1 MTIEEVYDAA
11 LADYGKYLVCVYADT
26 NDSDCFYAI
35 IFPTYEQ
42 LLIVYPLTNEYTQ
55 NKKYFKVTDI
65 RIVVGFDGEYF
76 REGFLKD
83 LIDAASNSLIKI
95 NPSYQRAFD
104 NFLYAYQHR
113 KSSSFIENYLN
124 LMEQGT
130 HIKDMKNQETSNI
143 NIEKLLSKTE
153 QKALLELKNYL
164 PQGEGSISI
173 SQLCFDTKISRPV
186 YKSLFQKLKEC
197 GLIEI
202 KNQGVNGTYIKF
214 ISKKDEVQNE
224 K

>member
-26 NDSDCFYAI
+26 NDSNCFYAI

-42 LLIVYPLTNEYTQ
+42 LLTVYPLTNKYTQ
-55 NKKYFKVTDI
+55 NKKYFKVMDI
-65 RIVVGFDGEYF
+65 RIIAGFNGECFWSSY
-76 REGFLKD
+76 LDD
-83 LIDAASNSLIKI
+83 LIKAAYSSLIKI

-104 NFLYAYQHR
+104 NFLYTYQQS
-113 KSSSFIENYLN
+113 KIINAKEKYLN

-130 HIKDMKNQETSNI
+130 HIKDIKNQETSNI

-153 QKALLELKNYL
+153 QKAFLELKNYL
-164 PQGEGSISI
+164 LQGEGSISI

-214 ISKKDEVQNE
+214 ISRKDEV
-224 K
+224 

>member
-1 MTIEEVYDAA
+1 MTIEEVYYAA
-11 LADYGKYLVCVYADT
+11 LADYGKYLVCVYTDT
-26 NDSDCFYAI
+26 NNSNCFYAI

-42 LLIVYPLTNEYTQ
+42 LLTIYPLIDKYTQ
-55 NKKYFKVTDI
+55 NQKYFKVTDI
-65 RIVVGFDGEYF
+65 RIVVGFDGEHF
-76 REGFLKD
+76 RTRYLED
-83 LIDAASNSLIKI
+83 LIKAANSSLIKI
-95 NPSYQRAFD
+95 NPSYQHAFD
-104 NFLYAYQHR
+104 NLLYAYQNYE
-113 KSSSFIENYLN
+113 SSSFIKSYLS

-130 HIKDMKNQETSNI
+130 HIKEIKEQETSNI

-153 QKALLELKNYL
+153 QKALSELKNYL
-164 PQGEGSISI
+164 PQGEGSVSI

-214 ISKKDEVQNE
+214 ISRKDEG
-224 K
+224 

>member
-11 LADYGKYLVCVYADT
+11 LADYGKYLVCVYVDT
-26 NDSDCFYAI
+26 DDSNCFYAI

-42 LLIVYPLTNEYTQ
+42 LLTIYPLIDKYTQ
-55 NKKYFKVTDI
+55 NQKYFKVTDI
-65 RIVVGFDGEYF
+65 RIVVGFDGEHF
-76 REGFLKD
+76 RTRYLEN
-83 LIDAASNSLIKI
+83 LIEAANNSLIRI
-95 NPSYQRAFD
+95 NPSYQHAFD
-104 NFLYAYQHR
+104 NFLYTYQNYE
-113 KSSSFIENYLN
+113 SSSFIKSYLR

-130 HIKDMKNQETSNI
+130 HIKEIKEQETNNI

-153 QKALLELKNYL
+153 QKAFSELKNYL
-164 PQGEGSISI
+164 PQGEGSVSI

-214 ISKKDEVQNE
+214 INRKDEV
-224 K
+224 

>member
-11 LADYGKYLVCVYADT
+11 LADYGKYLVCVYVNT
-26 NDSDCFYAI
+26 NDSNCFCAI

-42 LLIVYPLTNEYTQ
+42 LLTIYPLIDKYTQ
-55 NKKYFKVTDI
+55 SQKYFKVTDI
-65 RIVVGFDGEYF
+65 RIVVGFDGEHF
-76 REGFLKD
+76 RTGYLED
-83 LIDAASNSLIKI
+83 LIEAANNSLLKI
-95 NPSYQRAFD
+95 NPSYQHAFD
-104 NFLYAYQHR
+104 NLLYAYQNYER
-113 KSSSFIENYLN
+113 SSFIKSYLR

-130 HIKDMKNQETSNI
+130 HIKEIKEQETNNI

-153 QKALLELKNYL
+153 QKALIELKNYL
-164 PQGEGSISI
+164 PQGEGSVSI

-214 ISKKDEVQNE
+214 INRKDEV
-224 K
+224 

>member
-11 LADYGKYLVCVYADT
+11 LADYGKYLVCIYVDT
-26 NDSDCFYAI
+26 NNSNCFYAI

-42 LLIVYPLTNEYTQ
+42 LLNIYPLIDKCTPD
-55 NKKYFKVTDI
+55 KKYFKVTDI
-65 RIVVGFDGEYF
+65 RVAIGFDGSGF
-76 REGFLKD
+76 RTGCLED
-83 LIDAASNSLIKI
+83 LIEAANNSLIRI

-104 NFLYAYQHR
+104 NFLYAYQNYE
-113 KSSSFIENYLN
+113 SSSFIKSYLR

-130 HIKDMKNQETSNI
+130 HIKEIKEQETSNV

-153 QKALLELKNYL
+153 QKALSELKNYL
-164 PQGEGSISI
+164 PQGEGCVSI

-214 ISKKDEVQNE
+214 ISRKDEV
-224 K
+224 

>member
-1 MTIEEVYDAA
+1 M
-11 LADYGKYLVCVYADT
+11 
-26 NDSDCFYAI
+26 
-35 IFPTYEQ
+35 
-42 LLIVYPLTNEYTQ
+42 
-55 NKKYFKVTDI
+55 
-65 RIVVGFDGEYF
+65 GFDGEYF
-76 REGFLKD
+76 REGFLED
-83 LIDAASNSLIKI
+83 LVYAASDSLIKV
-95 NPSYQRAFD
+95 NPSYRRAFD
-104 NFLYAYQHR
+104 NFLYAYQHH
-113 KSSSFIENYLN
+113 KNSNFIESYLN

-130 HIKDMKNQETSNI
+130 HIKDIKKQETSNI

-214 ISKKDEVQNE
+214 ISRKDEV
-224 K
+224 

>member
-1 MTIEEVYDAA
+1 MTIEKVYDAA
-11 LADYGKYLVCVYADT
+11 LANYGKYLVCVYADT
-26 NDSDCFYAI
+26 NDSDCVYAI
-35 IFPTYEQ
+35 TFPTYEQ
-42 LLIVYPLTNEYTQ
+42 LLTVYPLTNEYTQ
-55 NKKYFKVTDI
+55 NKKYFKVIDI
-65 RIVVGFDGEYF
+65 RVIVGFDGEYF
-76 REGFLKD
+76 REGFLED
-83 LIDAASNSLIKI
+83 LIDAASDSLIKV

-104 NFLYAYQHR
+104 NFLYAYQNHE
-113 KSSSFIENYLN
+113 SSSFIKSYLR

-130 HIKDMKNQETSNI
+130 HIKEIKEQEISNI

-153 QKALLELKNYL
+153 QKAFSELKNYL
-164 PQGEGSISI
+164 PQGEGSVSI

-214 ISKKDEVQNE
+214 INRKDEV
-224 K
+224 

>member
-1 MTIEEVYDAA
+1 MTIEEAYDAA

-26 NDSDCFYAI
+26 NDSNCFYVI

-42 LLIVYPLTNEYTQ
+42 LLTVYPLTNEYTQ

-65 RIVVGFDGEYF
+65 RVIVGFDGEYF
-76 REGFLKD
+76 REGFLED
-83 LIDAASNSLIKI
+83 LIDAASDSLIKV

-113 KSSSFIENYLN
+113 KNSNFIESYLN

-130 HIKDMKNQETSNI
+130 HIRDIKSQETSNI

-164 PQGEGSISI
+164 PQDEGSISI

-214 ISKKDEVQNE
+214 INKK
-224 K
+224 KRGTR

>member
-11 LADYGKYLVCVYADT
+11 LADYGKYLVCVYVNT
-26 NDSDCFYAI
+26 NDSNCFYAI

-42 LLIVYPLTNEYTQ
+42 LLTIYPLIDKYTQ
-55 NKKYFKVTDI
+55 SQKYFKVTDI
-65 RIVVGFDGEYF
+65 RIVVGFDGEHF
-76 REGFLKD
+76 RTGYLED
-83 LIDAASNSLIKI
+83 LIEAANNSLLKI
-95 NPSYQRAFD
+95 NPSYQHAFD
-104 NFLYAYQHR
+104 NLLYAYQNYER
-113 KSSSFIENYLN
+113 SSFIKSYLR

-130 HIKDMKNQETSNI
+130 HIKEIKEQETNNI

-153 QKALLELKNYL
+153 QKAFSELKNYL
-164 PQGEGSISI
+164 PQGEGSVSI

-214 ISKKDEVQNE
+214 ISRKDEV
-224 K
+224 

>member
-26 NDSDCFYAI
+26 NESDCIYAI

-42 LLIVYPLTNEYTQ
+42 LLTVYPLTNEYTQ
-55 NKKYFKVTDI
+55 NKKYFKVIDI
-65 RIVVGFDGEYF
+65 RVIVGFDGEYF
-76 REGFLKD
+76 REGFLED
-83 LIDAASNSLIKI
+83 LIEAANNSLIRI

-104 NFLYAYQHR
+104 NFLYAYQNYESSNFI
-113 KSSSFIENYLN
+113 KSYLK
-124 LMEQGT
+124 LIEQGT
-130 HIKDMKNQETSNI
+130 HIKEAKEQETSNI

-153 QKALLELKNYL
+153 QRAFSELKNYL
-164 PQGEGSISI
+164 PQGEGSVSI

-214 ISKKDEVQNE
+214 INRKDEV
-224 K
+224 

>member
-26 NDSDCFYAI
+26 HDSNCFYSI

-42 LLIVYPLTNEYTQ
+42 LLTVYPLTNEYTQ

-65 RIVVGFDGEYF
+65 RVIVGFDGEYF
-76 REGFLKD
+76 REGFLED

-95 NPSYQRAFD
+95 NPSYQRTFD
-104 NFLYAYQHR
+104 NFLYAYQNS
-113 KSSSFIENYLN
+113 KNSNFIESYLN
-124 LMEQGT
+124 LMEQGM
-130 HIKDMKNQETSNI
+130 HIRDIKSQETSNI

-153 QKALLELKNYL
+153 QKAFLELKNYL
-164 PQGEGSISI
+164 PQDEGSISI

-202 KNQGVNGTYIKF
+202 KNKGVNGTYIKF
-214 ISKKDEVQNE
+214 ISRKDEV
-224 K
+224 

>member
-11 LADYGKYLVCVYADT
+11 LADYGKYLVCVYVDT
-26 NDSDCFYAI
+26 NDSNCFYAI

-42 LLIVYPLTNEYTQ
+42 LLTIYPLIDKYTQ
-55 NKKYFKVTDI
+55 SKKYFKVTDI
-65 RIVVGFDGEYF
+65 RIVVGFDGEHF
-76 REGFLKD
+76 RTEYLED
-83 LIDAASNSLIKI
+83 LIKAANNSLIRI

-104 NFLYAYQHR
+104 NFLYAYQNYE
-113 KSSSFIENYLN
+113 SSSFIKSYLR

-130 HIKDMKNQETSNI
+130 HIKEIKEQETSNI

-153 QKALLELKNYL
+153 QKALSELKNYL
-164 PQGEGSISI
+164 PQGEGSVSI

-214 ISKKDEVQNE
+214 INRKDEV
-224 K
+224 

>member
-11 LADYGKYLVCVYADT
+11 LADYGKYLVCVYVNT
-26 NDSDCFYAI
+26 NDSNCFYAI

-42 LLIVYPLTNEYTQ
+42 LLTIYPLIDKYTQ
-55 NKKYFKVTDI
+55 SQKYFKVTDI
-65 RIVVGFDGEYF
+65 RIVVGFDEEHF
-76 REGFLKD
+76 RTGYLED
-83 LIDAASNSLIKI
+83 LIEAANNSLLKI
-95 NPSYQRAFD
+95 NPSYQHAFD
-104 NFLYAYQHR
+104 NLLYAYQNYER
-113 KSSSFIENYLN
+113 SSFIKSYLR

-130 HIKDMKNQETSNI
+130 HIKEIKEQETNNI

-153 QKALLELKNYL
+153 QKALIELKNYL
-164 PQGEGSISI
+164 PQGEGSVSI

-214 ISKKDEVQNE
+214 INRKDEV
-224 K
+224 

>member
-11 LADYGKYLVCVYADT
+11 LADYGKYLVCVYVDT
-26 NDSDCFYAI
+26 SDSNCFYAI

-42 LLIVYPLTNEYTQ
+42 LLTIYPLIDKYTQ
-55 NKKYFKVTDI
+55 NQKYFKVTDI
-65 RIVVGFDGEYF
+65 RIVVGFDGEHF
-76 REGFLKD
+76 RTRYLED
-83 LIDAASNSLIKI
+83 LIEAANNSLIRI
-95 NPSYQRAFD
+95 NPSYQHSFD
-104 NFLYAYQHR
+104 NFLYAYQNYE
-113 KSSSFIENYLN
+113 SSSFLKSYLR

-130 HIKDMKNQETSNI
+130 HIKEIKEQETNNI

-153 QKALLELKNYL
+153 QRAFSELKNYL
-164 PQGEGSISI
+164 PQGEGSVSI

-197 GLIEI
+197 GLIEM

-214 ISKKDEVQNE
+214 ISRKDEV
-224 K
+224 

>member
-11 LADYGKYLVCVYADT
+11 LADYGKYLVCVYVDT
-26 NDSDCFYAI
+26 SDSNCFYAI

-42 LLIVYPLTNEYTQ
+42 LLTIYPLIDKYTQ
-55 NKKYFKVTDI
+55 NQKYFKVTDI
-65 RIVVGFDGEYF
+65 RIVVGFDGEHF
-76 REGFLKD
+76 RTRYLED
-83 LIDAASNSLIKI
+83 LIEAANNSLIRI
-95 NPSYQRAFD
+95 NPSYQHSFD
-104 NFLYAYQHR
+104 NFLYAYQNYE
-113 KSSSFIENYLN
+113 SSSFIKSYLR

-130 HIKDMKNQETSNI
+130 HIKEIKEQETNNI
-143 NIEKLLSKTE
+143 NIEKLLSRTE
-153 QKALLELKNYL
+153 QKAFVELKNYL
-164 PQGEGSISI
+164 PQGEGSVSI

-214 ISKKDEVQNE
+214 ISRKDEV
-224 K
+224 

>member
-1 MTIEEVYDAA
+1 MTIEEVYGAA
-11 LADYGKYLVCVYADT
+11 LADYGKYLVCVYANT
-26 NDSDCFYAI
+26 NDSNCFYAI

-42 LLIVYPLTNEYTQ
+42 LLTIYPLIDKYTQ
-55 NKKYFKVTDI
+55 NQKYFKVTDI

-76 REGFLKD
+76 RTGYLED
-83 LIDAASNSLIKI
+83 LIEAANNSLIRI
-95 NPSYQRAFD
+95 NPSYQHAFD
-104 NFLYAYQHR
+104 NFLYAYQNYE
-113 KSSSFIENYLN
+113 SSSFIKSYLR

-130 HIKDMKNQETSNI
+130 HIKEIKEQETSNI

-153 QKALLELKNYL
+153 QRAFSELKNYL
-164 PQGEGSISI
+164 PQDEGSISI

-214 ISKKDEVQNE
+214 INKKDEV
-224 K
+224 

>member
-11 LADYGKYLVCVYADT
+11 LADYGKYLVCVYVDT
-26 NDSDCFYAI
+26 NDSNCFYAI

-42 LLIVYPLTNEYTQ
+42 LLTIYPLIDKCTPD
-55 NKKYFKVTDI
+55 KKYFKVMDI
-65 RIVVGFDGEYF
+65 RIVVGFDGEHF
-76 REGFLKD
+76 RTGYLED
-83 LIDAASNSLIKI
+83 LIEAANNSLIRI

-104 NFLYAYQHR
+104 NLLFAYQNYE
-113 KSSSFIENYLN
+113 SSSFIKSYLR
-124 LMEQGT
+124 LIEQGT
-130 HIKDMKNQETSNI
+130 RIKEIKEQETSNV

-153 QKALLELKNYL
+153 QKAFSELKNYL
-164 PQGEGSISI
+164 PQDEGSVSI

-214 ISKKDEVQNE
+214 ISRKDEV
-224 K
+224 

>member
-11 LADYGKYLVCVYADT
+11 LADYGKYLVCVYVDT
-26 NDSDCFYAI
+26 DDSNCFYAI

-42 LLIVYPLTNEYTQ
+42 LLTIYPLIDKYTQ
-55 NKKYFKVTDI
+55 NQKYFKVTDI
-65 RIVVGFDGEYF
+65 RIVVGFDGEHF
-76 REGFLKD
+76 RTRYLEN
-83 LIDAASNSLIKI
+83 LIEAANNSLIRI
-95 NPSYQRAFD
+95 NPSYQHAFD
-104 NFLYAYQHR
+104 NLLYAYQNYE
-113 KSSSFIENYLN
+113 SSSFIKSYLR

-130 HIKDMKNQETSNI
+130 HIKEIKEQETSNI

-153 QKALLELKNYL
+153 QKAFSELKNYL
-164 PQGEGSISI
+164 PQDEGSVSI

-214 ISKKDEVQNE
+214 INRKDEV
-224 K
+224 

>member
-1 MTIEEVYDAA
+1 MTIEEVYNAA
-11 LADYGKYLVCVYADT
+11 LADYGKYLVCVYVNT
-26 NDSDCFYAI
+26 NDSNCFYAI

-42 LLIVYPLTNEYTQ
+42 LLTIYPLIDKYTQ
-55 NKKYFKVTDI
+55 SQKYFKVTDI
-65 RIVVGFDGEYF
+65 RIVVGFDGEHF
-76 REGFLKD
+76 RTGYLED
-83 LIDAASNSLIKI
+83 LIEAANNSLLKI
-95 NPSYQRAFD
+95 NPSYQHAFD
-104 NFLYAYQHR
+104 NLLYAYQNYER
-113 KSSSFIENYLN
+113 SSFIKSYLR

-130 HIKDMKNQETSNI
+130 HIKEIKEQETNNI

-153 QKALLELKNYL
+153 QKALIELKNYL
-164 PQGEGSISI
+164 PQGEGSVSI

-214 ISKKDEVQNE
+214 INRKDEV
-224 K
+224 

>member
-11 LADYGKYLVCVYADT
+11 LADYGKYLVCVYVDT
-26 NDSDCFYAI
+26 NDSNCFYAI

-42 LLIVYPLTNEYTQ
+42 LLTIYPLIDKYTLD
-55 NKKYFKVTDI
+55 KKYFKVTDI
-65 RIVVGFDGEYF
+65 RVAVGFDGSGF
-76 REGFLKD
+76 RTRYLED
-83 LIDAASNSLIKI
+83 LINAANNSLIRI

-104 NFLYAYQHR
+104 NFLYAYQNYE
-113 KSSSFIENYLN
+113 SSSFIKSYLR

-130 HIKDMKNQETSNI
+130 HIKEIKEQETSNI

-153 QKALLELKNYL
+153 QKAFSELKNYL
-164 PQGEGSISI
+164 PQGEGSVSI

-214 ISKKDEVQNE
+214 ISRKDEV
-224 K
+224 

>member
-11 LADYGKYLVCVYADT
+11 LADYGKYLVCVYAST
-26 NDSDCFYAI
+26 NDSNCFYAI

-42 LLIVYPLTNEYTQ
+42 LLTIYPLIDEYTQ
-55 NKKYFKVTDI
+55 SQKYFKVTDI
-65 RIVVGFDGEYF
+65 RIVVGFDGEHF
-76 REGFLKD
+76 RTGYLED
-83 LIDAASNSLIKI
+83 LIEAANNSLIRI
-95 NPSYQRAFD
+95 NPSYQRAF
-104 NFLYAYQHR
+104 NNLLYAYQNYER
-113 KSSSFIENYLN
+113 SSFIKSYLR
-124 LMEQGT
+124 LMELGT
-130 HIKDMKNQETSNI
+130 HIKEIKEQEANNI

-153 QKALLELKNYL
+153 QKAFSELKNYL
-164 PQGEGSISI
+164 PQGEGSVSI

-214 ISKKDEVQNE
+214 INRKDEV
-224 K
+224 

>member
-11 LADYGKYLVCVYADT
+11 LADYGKYLVCVYVDT
-26 NDSDCFYAI
+26 SDSNCFYAI

-42 LLIVYPLTNEYTQ
+42 LLTIYPLIDKYTQ
-55 NKKYFKVTDI
+55 NQKYFKVTDI
-65 RIVVGFDGEYF
+65 RIVVGFDGEHF
-76 REGFLKD
+76 RTRYLED
-83 LIDAASNSLIKI
+83 LIEAANNSLIRI
-95 NPSYQRAFD
+95 NPSYQHSFD
-104 NFLYAYQHR
+104 NFLYAYQNYE
-113 KSSSFIENYLN
+113 SSSFIKSYLR

-130 HIKDMKNQETSNI
+130 HIKEVKEQETNNI

-153 QKALLELKNYL
+153 QKAFSELKNYL
-164 PQGEGSISI
+164 PQGEGSVSI

-202 KNQGVNGTYIKF
+202 KNQGVNGTHIKF
-214 ISKKDEVQNE
+214 ISRKDEV
-224 K
+224 

>member
-11 LADYGKYLVCVYADT
+11 LVDYGEYLVCVYVGV
-26 NDSDCFYAI
+26 NDKDCYYAI

-42 LLIVYPLTNEYTQ
+42 LLTIYPLIDKYTQ
-55 NKKYFKVTDI
+55 SQKYFKVTDI
-65 RIVVGFDGEYF
+65 RIVVGFDGEHF
-76 REGFLKD
+76 RTGYLED
-83 LIDAASNSLIKI
+83 LIEAANNSLIRI
-95 NPSYQRAFD
+95 NPSYQHAFD
-104 NFLYAYQHR
+104 NFLYAYQNYER
-113 KSSSFIENYLN
+113 SSFIKSYLR

-130 HIKDMKNQETSNI
+130 HIKEIKEQETSNI

-153 QKALLELKNYL
+153 QKALIELKNYL
-164 PQGEGSISI
+164 PQGEGSVSI

-197 GLIEI
+197 SLIEI

-214 ISKKDEVQNE
+214 ISRKDEV
-224 K
+224 

>member
-11 LADYGKYLVCVYADT
+11 LTDYGKYLVCVYVDT
-26 NDSDCFYAI
+26 NDNNCFYAI

-42 LLIVYPLTNEYTQ
+42 LLTIYPLIDKYTQ
-55 NKKYFKVTDI
+55 SQKYFKVTDI
-65 RIVVGFDGEYF
+65 RIVVGFDGEHF
-76 REGFLKD
+76 RTGYLED
-83 LIDAASNSLIKI
+83 LIEAANNSLIRI

-104 NFLYAYQHR
+104 NFLYAYQNYE
-113 KSSSFIENYLN
+113 SSSFIKSYLS
-124 LMEQGT
+124 LMEKGT
-130 HIKDMKNQETSNI
+130 HIKEIKEQKTSNI

-153 QKALLELKNYL
+153 QRALIELKNYL
-164 PQGEGSISI
+164 PQGEGSVSI

-214 ISKKDEVQNE
+214 ISRKDEV
-224 K
+224 

>member
-11 LADYGKYLVCVYADT
+11 LADYGKYLVCVYVNT
-26 NDSDCFYAI
+26 NDSNCFYAI

-42 LLIVYPLTNEYTQ
+42 LLTIYPLIDKYTQ
-55 NKKYFKVTDI
+55 NQKYFKVTDI
-65 RIVVGFDGEYF
+65 RIVVGFDGEHF
-76 REGFLKD
+76 RTEYLED
-83 LIDAASNSLIKI
+83 LIEAANSSLIRI
-95 NPSYQRAFD
+95 NPSYQHAFD
-104 NFLYAYQHR
+104 NLLYAYQNHE
-113 KSSSFIENYLN
+113 SSSFIKSYLR

-130 HIKDMKNQETSNI
+130 HIKEIKEQETSNI

-153 QKALLELKNYL
+153 QKAFSELKNYL
-164 PQGEGSISI
+164 PQGEGSVSI

-214 ISKKDEVQNE
+214 INRKEEV
-224 K
+224 

>member
-11 LADYGKYLVCVYADT
+11 LADYGKHLVCVYADT
-26 NDSDCFYAI
+26 NDSNCFYAI

-42 LLIVYPLTNEYTQ
+42 LLTVYPLTNEYTQ

-65 RIVVGFDGEYF
+65 RVIVGFDGEHF
-76 REGFLKD
+76 REGFLED
-83 LIDAASNSLIKI
+83 LIDAASDSLIKI

-113 KSSSFIENYLN
+113 KNSNFIESYLN

-130 HIKDMKNQETSNI
+130 HIRDIKNQETSNI

-153 QKALLELKNYL
+153 QKALIELKNYL
-164 PQGEGSISI
+164 PQDEGSISI

-214 ISKKDEVQNE
+214 INKKDEV
-224 K
+224 

>member
-11 LADYGKYLVCVYADT
+11 LADYGKYLVCVYVDT
-26 NDSDCFYAI
+26 DDSNCFYAI

-42 LLIVYPLTNEYTQ
+42 LLTIYPLIDKYTQ
-55 NKKYFKVTDI
+55 SQKYFKVTDI
-65 RIVVGFDGEYF
+65 RIVVGFDGEHF
-76 REGFLKD
+76 RTRYLEN
-83 LIDAASNSLIKI
+83 LIEAANNSLLKI
-95 NPSYQRAFD
+95 NPSYQHAFD
-104 NFLYAYQHR
+104 NLLYAYQNYER
-113 KSSSFIENYLN
+113 SSFIKSYLR

-130 HIKDMKNQETSNI
+130 HIKEIKEQETNNI

-153 QKALLELKNYL
+153 QKALIELKNYL
-164 PQGEGSISI
+164 PQGEGSVSI

-214 ISKKDEVQNE
+214 INRKDEV
-224 K
+224 

>member
-11 LADYGKYLVCVYADT
+11 LADYGKYLVCVYVDT
-26 NDSDCFYAI
+26 NDSNCFYAI

-42 LLIVYPLTNEYTQ
+42 ILTIYPLIDKYTQ
-55 NKKYFKVTDI
+55 SQKYFKVTDI
-65 RIVVGFDGEYF
+65 RIVVGFDGEHF
-76 REGFLKD
+76 RTGYLEN
-83 LIDAASNSLIKI
+83 LIEAANNSLIRI
-95 NPSYQRAFD
+95 NPSYQHAFD
-104 NFLYAYQHR
+104 NFLYAYQNHE
-113 KSSSFIENYLN
+113 SSSFLKSYLR

-130 HIKDMKNQETSNI
+130 HIKKIKEQETNNI

-153 QKALLELKNYL
+153 QKALSELKNYL
-164 PQGEGSISI
+164 PQDEGSVSI

-214 ISKKDEVQNE
+214 ISRKDEV
-224 K
+224 

>member
-11 LADYGKYLVCVYADT
+11 LADYGKYLVCVYVDT
-26 NDSDCFYAI
+26 NDSNCFYAI

-42 LLIVYPLTNEYTQ
+42 LLTIYPLIDEYTQ
-55 NKKYFKVTDI
+55 SQKYLKVTDI
-65 RIVVGFDGEYF
+65 RIVVGFDGSGF
-76 REGFLKD
+76 RTGYLED
-83 LIDAASNSLIKI
+83 LIEAAYDSLLKI
-95 NPSYQRAFD
+95 NPSYRHTFD
-104 NFLYAYQHR
+104 NLLYAYQNHER
-113 KSSSFIENYLN
+113 SSFIKSYLR

-130 HIKDMKNQETSNI
+130 HIKEIKEQETSNI

-153 QKALLELKNYL
+153 QKALSELKNYL
-164 PQGEGSISI
+164 PQGEGSVSI

-214 ISKKDEVQNE
+214 ISGKDEVQDE

>member
-11 LADYGKYLVCVYADT
+11 LADYGKYLVCVYVDT
-26 NDSDCFYAI
+26 NDSNCFYAI

-42 LLIVYPLTNEYTQ
+42 LLTIYPLIDKYIQ
-55 NKKYFKVTDI
+55 NQKYFKVTDI
-65 RIVVGFDGEYF
+65 RIVVGFDGEHF
-76 REGFLKD
+76 RTGYLED
-83 LIDAASNSLIKI
+83 LIEAANNSLIRI
-95 NPSYQRAFD
+95 NPSYQHAF
-104 NFLYAYQHR
+104 NSLLYAYQNYER
-113 KSSSFIENYLN
+113 SSFIKSYLR

-130 HIKDMKNQETSNI
+130 HIKEIKEQETSNI

-153 QKALLELKNYL
+153 QKAFSELKNYL
-164 PQGEGSISI
+164 PQGEGSVSI

-214 ISKKDEVQNE
+214 INRKDEV
-224 K
+224 

>member
-11 LADYGKYLVCVYADT
+11 LADYGKYLVCVYVNT
-26 NDSDCFYAI
+26 NDSNCFYAI

-42 LLIVYPLTNEYTQ
+42 LLTIYPLIDKYTQ
-55 NKKYFKVTDI
+55 NQKYFKVTDI
-65 RIVVGFDGEYF
+65 RIVVGFDGEHF
-76 REGFLKD
+76 RTGYLED
-83 LIDAASNSLIKI
+83 LIKAANNSLIKI
-95 NPSYQRAFD
+95 NPSYRRAFD

-113 KSSSFIENYLN
+113 KNSNFIESYLN

-130 HIKDMKNQETSNI
+130 HIKYIKNQETSNI

-153 QKALLELKNYL
+153 QKAFLELKNYL
-164 PQGEGSISI
+164 PQDEGSISI

-214 ISKKDEVQNE
+214 INKKDEV
-224 K
+224 

>member
-11 LADYGKYLVCVYADT
+11 LADYGKYLVCVYVDT
-26 NDSDCFYAI
+26 NNSNCFYAI

-42 LLIVYPLTNEYTQ
+42 LLTIYPLIDKYTQ
-55 NKKYFKVTDI
+55 SQKYFKVTDI
-65 RIVVGFDGEYF
+65 RIVVGFDGEHF
-76 REGFLKD
+76 RTGYLED
-83 LIDAASNSLIKI
+83 LIEAANNSLIRI

-104 NFLYAYQHR
+104 NFLYAYQNYE
-113 KSSSFIENYLN
+113 SSSFIKSYLK

-130 HIKDMKNQETSNI
+130 HIKEIKEQETSNI

-153 QKALLELKNYL
+153 QKAFSELKNYL
-164 PQGEGSISI
+164 PQDEGSVSI

-186 YKSLFQKLKEC
+186 YKSLFRKLKEC

-214 ISKKDEVQNE
+214 INKKDEV
-224 K
+224 

>member
-11 LADYGKYLVCVYADT
+11 LADYGKYLVCVYVDT
-26 NDSDCFYAI
+26 NDSNCFYAI

-42 LLIVYPLTNEYTQ
+42 LLTVYPLIDEYTPD
-55 NKKYFKVTDI
+55 KKYFKVTDI
-65 RIVVGFDGEYF
+65 RVAVGFDGSGF
-76 REGFLKD
+76 RTGYLED
-83 LIDAASNSLIKI
+83 LIEAANNSLIRI
-95 NPSYQRAFD
+95 NPSYQHAFD
-104 NFLYAYQHR
+104 NFLYAYQNYE
-113 KSSSFIENYLN
+113 SSSFIKSYLR

-130 HIKDMKNQETSNI
+130 HIKKIKEQETNNI

-153 QKALLELKNYL
+153 QKAFSELKNYL

-214 ISKKDEVQNE
+214 ISRKDEV
-224 K
+224 

>member
-11 LADYGKYLVCVYADT
+11 LADYGKYLVCVYVDT
-26 NDSDCFYAI
+26 NNSNCFYAI

-42 LLIVYPLTNEYTQ
+42 LLTIYPLIDKYTQ
-55 NKKYFKVTDI
+55 SQKYFKVTDI
-65 RIVVGFDGEYF
+65 RIVVGFDGEHF
-76 REGFLKD
+76 RTGYLED
-83 LIDAASNSLIKI
+83 LIEAANNSLIRI

-104 NFLYAYQHR
+104 NFLYAYQNYE
-113 KSSSFIENYLN
+113 SSSFIKSYLR

-130 HIKDMKNQETSNI
+130 HIKEIKEQETSNI
-143 NIEKLLSKTE
+143 NIKKLLSKTE
-153 QKALLELKNYL
+153 QKAFSELKNYL
-164 PQGEGSISI
+164 PQDEGSVSI

-214 ISKKDEVQNE
+214 INRKDEV
-224 K
+224 